1 MGNDTTDTTKAG
13 DYREDGDDMTKRGRM
28 ARDDEEPNQ
37 KAQETFVSWATG
49 ILNFFS
55 SLRTVTV
62 SQLLP
67 LLARRREGVLIF
79 FFHFFIRDSRHIAS
93 TSQSAR

>member
-13 DYREDGDDMTKRGRM
+13 DYREDGDDMTKRDRM

-49 ILNFFS
+49 IL
-55 SLRTVTV
+55 
-62 SQLLP
+62 
-67 LLARRREGVLIF
+67 IF
-79 FFHFFIRDSRHIAS
+79 FFFTQDGQRVTTTTPSRSQARGGAYFIFSLGTAATSRVPLNL
-93 TSQSAR
+93 